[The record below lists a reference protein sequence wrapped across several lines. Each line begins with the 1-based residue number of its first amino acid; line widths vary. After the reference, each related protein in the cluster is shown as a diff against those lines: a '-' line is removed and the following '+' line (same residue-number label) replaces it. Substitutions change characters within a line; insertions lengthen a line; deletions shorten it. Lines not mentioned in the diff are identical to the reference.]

1 VPARKVARLDGA
13 RHPPALH
20 NRAEPVGAERGS
32 GAAALGAT
40 SQGMWWV
47 AKREPPPQEDTA
59 SIGQAGERAPP
70 VGKRGQ

>member
-1 VPARKVARLDGA
+1 LMNTGNPEDSASPAVPARKVARLDGA

-40 SQGMWWV
+40 
-47 AKREPPPQEDTA
+47 
-59 SIGQAGERAPP
+59 
-70 VGKRGQ
+70 